1 MRVSKSMLQN
11 KIDLINE
18 MTNSPMEYAT
28 KTDQGIR
35 CNVGHFHLSQAYGG
49 YCLQRTMNEGGGCQT
64 PIGLGHI
71 TGKEICHQLDGFI
84 AALRIIK
91 HA

>member
-1 MRVSKSMLQN
+1 MGVNKSMLQK

-18 MTNSPMEYAT
+18 MTNSPAEYAK

-49 YCLQRTMNEGGGCQT
+49 YCLQRTMNENGGCET

-71 TGKEICHQLDGFI
+71 KGKEICNQLNGFI
-84 AALRIIK
+84 AALRFIK

>member
-11 KIDLINE
+11 KINLINE
-18 MTNSPMEYAT
+18 MTNSPAEYAI
-28 KTDQGIR
+28 KTDQGFR
-35 CNVGHFHLSQAYGG
+35 CNIGHFHLSQAYGG
-49 YCLQRTMNEGGGCQT
+49 YCLQRTIGEGGGCQT

-84 AALRIIK
+84 AALQFIK